1 MNRTEIEILRK
12 RLLEW
17 YRENRRDLP
26 WRRTN
31 DPYRIWVSEV
41 MLQQT
46 QVKTALPYYDK
57 FILNFPTIDDL
68 ARSDLQAA
76 LKVWEG
82 LGYYGRARN
91 FHRAAKMVMEKY
103 EGNIP
108 DTWEA
113 FRKLPGVGDY
123 IAGAVMSIA
132 FGRCH
137 PVVDGNVKRLTARL
151 LMIDCPVNTSKSNKK
166 FAAIADLIL
175 DTQIPGTFN
184 QAMMELGAL
193 ICKPKNPL
201 CSACPLSRQ
210 CRALKTRN
218 VDRYPKKIKPAPTP
232 TVHIAAG
239 VVVKKDRVLITKRK
253 NEGLLG
259 GLWEFPGGKV
269 KKGETAADACIRE
282 IGEEVNLKISV
293 DRHLTRVNHA
303 YTHFKIVMD
312 VFICNYVS
320 GRVNRKGPVAH
331 KWIAIEKIHLYPF
344 PKANHKFIPLLK
356 QLPIAK
362 DNTGRTIR

>member
-1 MNRTEIEILRK
+1 
-12 RLLEW
+12 
-17 YRENRRDLP
+17 
-26 WRRTN
+26 
-31 DPYRIWVSEV
+31 
-41 MLQQT
+41 
-46 QVKTALPYYDK
+46 
-57 FILNFPTIDDL
+57 
-68 ARSDLQAA
+68 
-76 LKVWEG
+76 
-82 LGYYGRARN
+82 
-91 FHRAAKMVMEKY
+91 MVMEKY

-137 PVVDGNVKRLTARL
+137 PV
-151 LMIDCPVNTSKSNKK
+151 
-166 FAAIADLIL
+166 
-175 DTQIPGTFN
+175 
-184 QAMMELGAL
+184 
-193 ICKPKNPL
+193 
-201 CSACPLSRQ
+201 
-210 CRALKTRN
+210 
-218 VDRYPKKIKPAPTP
+218 
-232 TVHIAAG
+232 G